1 MEDTRKTLDR
11 MGMDG
16 AIVGHVGDGNY
27 HVILMIDM
35 ANENEIRQARALNEH
50 IVSFVLSKGGTCTG
64 EHGVGIGKAKY
75 QREEHGPAYGTMKK
89 IKDLFDPNHILN
101 PGKIFI

>member
-1 MEDTRKTLDR
+1 
-11 MGMDG
+11 
-16 AIVGHVGDGNY
+16 
-27 HVILMIDM
+27 
-35 ANENEIRQARALNEH
+35 
-50 IVSFVLSKGGTCTG
+50 VSFVLSKGGTCTG

>member
-1 MEDTRKTLDR
+1 MKSSLET
-11 MGMDG
+11 GG
-16 AIVGHVGDGNY
+16 IVGHVGDGNY

-35 ANENEIRQARALNEH
+35 ANENEIRQARSLNEH
-50 IVSFVLSKGGTCTG
+50 IVSFALSKGGTCTG

-75 QREEHGPAYGTMKK
+75 QREEHGPAYSTMKK

-101 PGKIFI
+101 PCKIFI

>member
-1 MEDTRKTLDR
+1 MVLPTLYFSYIIKNRNIHFLPEAIEDTRKTLDR

-35 ANENEIRQARALNEH
+35 GKMKSGRL
-50 IVSFVLSKGGTCTG
+50 
-64 EHGVGIGKAKY
+64 GVK
-75 QREEHGPAYGTMKK
+75 
-89 IKDLFDPNHILN
+89 
-101 PGKIFI
+101 